1 MPQRALNT
9 PICRDCDGFST
20 AAITTGTRN
29 TDGTRNTL
37 TIACPICKGTGHTA
51 PATGLAHAGR

>member
-29 TDGTRNTL
+29 TL
-37 TIACPICKGTGHTA
+37 TVNCPACKGSGHTI
-51 PATGLAHAGR
+51 PAAGLAHAWK